1 MAANDPSREVA
12 DLKAQIGLLARLVE
26 VSVNLG
32 STLKL
37 EQLLD
42 YIVKAAAELLN
53 CEVAS
58 ILLYDEQLNELRFV
72 AATNSNTA
80 DLAKIPVPLE
90 GSVAGTI
97 FRTSRPVVI
106 NEVAKESRHFR
117 QVGQTT
123 NFRSETLM
131 GVPMRIKD
139 RTTGVLEALNKRGG
153 KGFSEAD
160 VRIFGVIASQAAVA
174 IENARLIDEL
184 QKAYSD
190 LGKLDKMKG
199 DFIAI
204 ASHEL
209 RTPLGVII
217 GYATFLRD
225 DLQGQTKEYAG
236 AVLDASMRMRKLIED
251 MSNLSFM
258 QAGQS
263 SLNRALLDLRPL
275 LPEARQTA
283 QPLADAKGQ
292 KIVVGPGDGAL
303 MVNADRPALQVV
315 LSNLLTNAIQFTQD
329 GGLIE
334 MNAFRKDTEVW
345 IQIKDNGR
353 GLSARNLEKI
363 FEGFF
368 QVEDHLTRTQ
378 GGLGVGLAIVRGTIK
393 GHGGRAWA
401 ESPGEGKGSTF
412 TVTLPLADHQPP
424 APAPV
429 PAIVPVAA
437 PRASVLARATG
448 KVK

>member
-1 MAANDPSREVA
+1 MAANDPSREVT

-26 VSVNLG
+26 VSVTLS

-37 EQLLD
+37 EKLLD
-42 YIVKAAAELLN
+42 YIIKAAAEMLN
-53 CEVAS
+53 AEVAS
-58 ILLYDEQLNELRFV
+58 ILLYDQQLNELRFV
-72 AATNSNTA
+72 AATNSITA
-80 DLAKIPVPLE
+80 ELAKIPVPLE

-117 QVGQTT
+117 QVGQKA
-123 NFRSETLM
+123 NFRSETLV

-160 VRIFGVIASQAAVA
+160 VRIFSVIASQAAVA
-174 IENARLIDEL
+174 IETARLIDEL

-190 LGKLDKMKG
+190 LGKLDKMKS
-199 DFIAI
+199 DFIAL

-225 DLQGQTKEYAG
+225 DLQGQTKEYAD

-292 KIVVGPGDGAL
+292 KIVIQPGDGAL

-334 MNAFRKDTEVW
+334 INAFRKDTEAW

-353 GLSARNLEKI
+353 GLSPHDLERI

-368 QVEDHLTRTQ
+368 QVEDHMTRKT

-393 GHGGRAWA
+393 GHGGRVWA
-401 ESPGEGKGSTF
+401 ESPGEGQGSTF
-412 TVTLPLADHQPP
+412 TLTLPLAEHESP
-424 APAPV
+424 AAAPT
-429 PAIVPVAA
+429 AA
-437 PRASVLARATG
+437 PRVSVLARATG

>member
-1 MAANDPSREVA
+1 MAANDPSREVT

-26 VSVNLG
+26 VSVTLS

-37 EQLLD
+37 EKLLD
-42 YIVKAAAELLN
+42 YIIKAAAEMLN
-53 CEVAS
+53 AEVAS

-72 AATNSNTA
+72 AATNSITA
-80 DLAKIPVPLE
+80 ELAKIPVPLE

-106 NEVAKESRHFR
+106 NEVAKDSRHFR
-117 QVGQTT
+117 QVGEKT
-123 NFRSETLM
+123 NFRSETLV

-139 RTTGVLEALNKRGG
+139 RTTGVLEALNKRGA

-225 DLQGQTKEYAG
+225 DLQGQTKEYAD

-283 QPLADAKGQ
+283 QPLADARGQ
-292 KIVVGPGDGAL
+292 KIVIQPGDGAL

-334 MNAFRKDTEVW
+334 INAFRKDTEAW

-353 GLSARNLEKI
+353 GISPHDLERI

-368 QVEDHLTRTQ
+368 QVEDHMTRKT

-393 GHGGRAWA
+393 GHGGRVWA
-401 ESPGEGKGSTF
+401 ESPGEGQGSTF
-412 TVTLPLADHQPP
+412 TVALPLADRESP
-424 APAPV
+424 APAPT
-429 PAIVPVAA
+429 PAAA
-437 PRASVLARATG
+437 PRVSVLARATG

>member
-160 VRIFGVIASQAAVA
+160 VRVFGVIASQAAVA

-184 QKAYSD
+184 QKAYAD

-217 GYATFLRD
+217 GYASFLRD
-225 DLQGQTKEYAG
+225 DLQGQTKEYAD
-236 AVLDASMRMRKLIED
+236 AVLDASLRMRKLIED

-263 SLNRALLDLRPL
+263 ALNRALLDLRPL

-292 KIVVGPGDGAL
+292 KIAVAPGDGAL
-303 MVNADRPALQVV
+303 TVNADRPALQVV
-315 LSNLLTNAIQFTQD
+315 LSNLLTNAIQFTPE

-353 GLSARNLEKI
+353 GISARNLEKI

-368 QVEDHLTRTQ
+368 QAEDHMTRTQ

-393 GHGGRAWA
+393 GHGGRVWA

-412 TVTLPLADHQPP
+412 TVTLPLADPESP
-424 APAPV
+424 APAP
-429 PAIVPVAA
+429 ASTAA

>member
-1 MAANDPSREVA
+1 MAANDPSREVT

-26 VSVNLG
+26 VSVTLS

-42 YIVKAAAELLN
+42 FIIKAAAELLN
-53 CEVAS
+53 SEVAS

-72 AATNSNTA
+72 AATGSDTA
-80 DLAKIPVPLE
+80 ELAKIPVPLE

-106 NEVAKESRHFR
+106 NEVAKDSRHFR
-117 QVGQTT
+117 QVGQKT
-123 NFRSETLM
+123 NFRSETLV

-225 DLQGQTKEYAG
+225 DLQGQTKEYAD

-263 SLNRALLDLRPL
+263 SLNRALLDLRHV

-292 KIVVGPGDGAL
+292 KIVIQPGDGAL

-334 MNAFRKDTEVW
+334 INAFRKDTEAW

-353 GLSARNLEKI
+353 GISPRDLERI
-363 FEGFF
+363 FDGFF
-368 QVEDHLTRTQ
+368 QAEDHMTRKT

-393 GHGGRAWA
+393 GHGGRVWA
-401 ESPGEGKGSTF
+401 ESQGEGQGSTF
-412 TVTLPLADHQPP
+412 TVTLPLADHESPVQASAP
-424 APAPV
+424 APAP
-429 PAIVPVAA
+429 AA
-437 PRASVLARATG
+437 ARRASVLARATG